1 MLHSCD
7 LRLDCNDA
15 RGWWKELL
23 LECLG
28 TALYVSVVAT
38 ADTTAAGQPF
48 VSGATLIGLLYMVQ
62 EATKDGVGH
71 FNPAVT
77 AGFALTG
84 EISVILSLLV
94 IAAQFVGGILGGL
107 LAWMFVS
114 EDAREFGDLGWNGVP
129 GRLAGNRN
137 YTTFNA
143 IMLEFFLSFM
153 IVLPFYALYRKA
165 RQATYKMTA
174 PLAIGLFTQG
184 LTTAAS
190 RITGSVFNPAYVL
203 GVCVIAGEFDD
214 FLLFLLVPFAGMML
228 GVFAYKALFVDE
240 DCFCCTCEGGDKGSA
255 DSAGDYTYA
264 SADSSY

>member
-1 MLHSCD
+1 MGTHLKNKKKMSCD

-62 EATKDGVGH
+62 GATKDGVGH

-94 IAAQFVGGILGGL
+94 VAVLGGL
-107 LAWMFVS
+107 LAWLCVS
-114 EDAREFGDLGWNGVP
+114 EDSRKLGDLGWNGVP
-129 GRLAGNRN
+129 DKLSGNRN

-143 IMLEFFLSFM
+143 VMLEFLLSFM
-153 IVLPFYALYRKA
+153 FVLPFYAPYRKA
-165 RQATYKMTA
+165 RQNT
-174 PLAIGLFTQG
+174 
-184 LTTAAS
+184 
-190 RITGSVFNPAYVL
+190 
-203 GVCVIAGEFDD
+203 
-214 FLLFLLVPFAGMML
+214 
-228 GVFAYKALFVDE
+228 
-240 DCFCCTCEGGDKGSA
+240 
-255 DSAGDYTYA
+255 
-264 SADSSY
+264 

>member
-1 MLHSCD
+1 
-7 LRLDCNDA
+7 
-15 RGWWKELL
+15 
-23 LECLG
+23 
-28 TALYVSVVAT
+28 
-38 ADTTAAGQPF
+38 
-48 VSGATLIGLLYMVQ
+48 
-62 EATKDGVGH
+62 
-71 FNPAVT
+71 
-77 AGFALTG
+77 
-84 EISVILSLLV
+84 
-94 IAAQFVGGILGGL
+94 
-107 LAWMFVS
+107 MFVS
-114 EDAREFGDLGWNGVP
+114 EAREFGDLGWNGVP
-129 GRLAGNRN
+129 GRLAGNCN

-228 GVFAYKALFVDE
+228 GVFADE

-264 SADSSY
+264 SADS

>member
-1 MLHSCD
+1 MGTQSTWGPISKTKKKMSCD

-48 VSGATLIGLLYMVQ
+48 VSGATLIRLLYMVQ

-94 IAAQFVGGILGGL
+94 IAAQFVVAFWVGSLPGCLCLRTRASLATLGGTVFPAVL
-107 LAWMFVS
+107 LAT
-114 EDAREFGDLGWNGVP
+114 A
-129 GRLAGNRN
+129 
-137 YTTFNA
+137 TTRP
-143 IMLEFFLSFM
+143 LTPSCSSSSF
-153 IVLPFYALYRKA
+153 P
-165 RQATYKMTA
+165 
-174 PLAIGLFTQG
+174 
-184 LTTAAS
+184 S
-190 RITGSVFNPAYVL
+190 
-203 GVCVIAGEFDD
+203 
-214 FLLFLLVPFAGMML
+214 
-228 GVFAYKALFVDE
+228 
-240 DCFCCTCEGGDKGSA
+240 
-255 DSAGDYTYA
+255 
-264 SADSSY
+264 

>member
-1 MLHSCD
+1 MGTHLKNKKKMSCD

-84 EISVILSLLV
+84 EISAILSLLV

-107 LAWMFVS
+107 LAWMLCLRTRAS
-114 EDAREFGDLGWNGVP
+114 LATLGGTVFP
-129 GRLAGNRN
+129 AG
-137 YTTFNA
+137 
-143 IMLEFFLSFM
+143 L
-153 IVLPFYALYRKA
+153 
-165 RQATYKMTA
+165 
-174 PLAIGLFTQG
+174 
-184 LTTAAS
+184 
-190 RITGSVFNPAYVL
+190 
-203 GVCVIAGEFDD
+203 
-214 FLLFLLVPFAGMML
+214 
-228 GVFAYKALFVDE
+228 
-240 DCFCCTCEGGDKGSA
+240 
-255 DSAGDYTYA
+255 
-264 SADSSY
+264 